1 MTLVPIKFYLHS
13 TLFSLKIYVYPVI
26 FGLIFHCKVLSELVL
41 KPIIKYIGYLLIC
54 TIFDKC
60 GI

>member
-1 MTLVPIKFYLHS
+1 MTLVPINFYLS
-13 TLFSLKIYVYPVI
+13 CILFSLKIYVYPVI

-41 KPIIKYIGYLLIC
+41 KPVIKCIGYLLIC
-54 TIFDKC
+54 TTFDKC